1 MRWIYWFGWSLF
13 GSAYRSLFGL
23 KVIGRENLVRDG
35 AVLIASN
42 HESFL
47 DPPLIGT
54 LYHDEMYY
62 LARKTLM
69 KGPVLKWIYKAWNS
83 IPVDQ
88 DRPDMS
94 SLKAIIKLLGSGKR
108 VLVFPEGERSL
119 DGIIGV
125 AQPGVGLIAVKSNA
139 VIQPI
144 RIRGAR
150 EALPRGSSRIRF
162 KQISLHIGPP
172 IRLTEEELSTAKGKH
187 GYQHIAD
194 RIMAAIQ
201 AL

>member
-1 MRWIYWFGWSLF
+1 MRWIYWFGWNLF

-23 KVIGRENLVRDG
+23 KVIGREHLITEG
-35 AVLIASN
+35 AVLIAAN

-54 LYHDEMYY
+54 LYHDEMFY
-62 LARKTLM
+62 LARKSLM
-69 KGPVLKWIYKAWNS
+69 TSALLKWIYLAWNS

-88 DRPDMS
+88 DRPDMT
-94 SLKAIIKLLGSGKR
+94 SLKTIVKLLSNGKR

-119 DGIIGV
+119 DGNFGP

-150 EALPRGSSRIRF
+150 EALPRGSGRIRF
-162 KQISLHIGPP
+162 SQISLHIGPP
-172 IRLTEEELSTAKGKH
+172 IRLTEEELNTAKGKH

-194 RIMAAIQ
+194 RIWDAVK